1 MKIALAAPT
10 YPLKEAP
17 SPPLGLCYVA
27 AACESA
33 GAEAKIFDY
42 IVRKYS
48 FEKLEAE
55 MNEFRPDV
63 IGATSV
69 TMSFIPAARIIQ
81 DAKKINPEIITMMG
95 GPHVSFDIENTLERY
110 PELDLIIVGEGEATL
125 AELIP
130 VIKDRNAWKDIKGIA
145 FRENG
150 NIVFTGSRPMI
161 EDLDTLPLPAR
172 HLLPLSRYQALG
184 FPVSIITSR
193 GCPNKCIFC
202 LGRKMV
208 GFRVRHRSPELVAD
222 EIEEIMSYGFDMINI
237 ADDLFTANK
246 ERVKAFCSVIKS
258 RNLKFAWSI
267 FSRVNTIDEELLE
280 IMKDAGC
287 IAVSFGIESGSQ
299 EMLKRVRKGITLD
312 QARKAVEA
320 CRKTGMRSHASFM
333 VGLPGENLETMEA
346 SSQFQKELDI
356 EYGYHFLCPFPGT
369 TVRENIAEYD
379 LEILTDDWNR
389 YDADS
394 PVVKTST
401 LSPEQ
406 METFVENSYREI
418 REDWDRL
425 KARHEKGETT
435 DDEKIQ
441 IEGYRK
447 MEFIFKVLSDDLLER
462 HGCQIGEPGTAI
474 ERVISGIASETGESF
489 QYTSDIISMIENM
502 GLIRKNISENCT
514 LVEWTHNNRDQKA

>member
-17 SPPLGLCYVA
+17 SPPLGLCYAA

-33 GAEAKIFDY
+33 GAEARIFDY
-42 IVRKYS
+42 IVRKYT
-48 FEKLEAE
+48 FEKLKSEIE
-55 MNEFRPDV
+55 DFNPDV
-63 IGATSV
+63 LGATSV
-69 TMSFIPAARIIQ
+69 TMSFIPAVTIIQ
-81 DAKKINPEIITMMG
+81 DAKRINPEIITLMG
-95 GPHVSFDIENTLERY
+95 GPHVSFDVKNTLEKY
-110 PELDLIIVGEGEATL
+110 PELDLIIVGEGEETL
-125 AELIP
+125 KELIP
-130 VIKDRNAWKDIKGIA
+130 VIKNRDAWKNVSGIA

-150 NIVFTGSRPMI
+150 EVVFTGARPLI
-161 EDLDTLPLPAR
+161 ENLDSLPLPAR

-208 GFRVRHRSPELVAD
+208 GFKVRHRSPELVAD
-222 EIEEIMSYGFDMINI
+222 EIEEIMSYGMDMINI

-246 ERVKAFCSVIKS
+246 ERVKAFCEVIKK

-333 VGLPGENLETMEA
+333 VGLPGETLETLAETKA
-346 SSQFQKELDI
+346 FQQELGI

-369 TVRENIAEYD
+369 TVREDLNDYD

-394 PVVKTST
+394 PIVRTSGLT
-401 LSPEQ
+401 PDQ
-406 METFVENSYREI
+406 MEAFVEESYVKI
-418 REDWDRL
+418 RQDWDDL
-425 KARHEKGETT
+425 KARHERGESLP
-435 DDEKIQ
+435 EEAMQ

-447 MEFIFKVLSDDLLER
+447 MEFIFKVLSEDLIEK
-462 HGCQIGEPGTAI
+462 HGKIEKEARDPFTVMTDAI
-474 ERVISGIASETGESF
+474 AFDTEEKPEYAAAILKI
-489 QYTSDIISMIENM
+489 MIEK
-502 GLIRKNISENCT
+502 GLIRESSQGAGT
-514 LVEWTHNNRDQKA
+514 LFAWTHNNRG

>member
-27 AACESA
+27 AACEAA
-33 GAEAKIFDY
+33 GAEARIFDY
-42 IVRKYS
+42 IVRKYTP
-48 FEKLEAE
+48 EKLESE
-55 MNEFRPDV
+55 LKDFCPDV
-63 IGATSV
+63 LGVTSV
-69 TMSFIPAARIIQ
+69 TMSFIPAVKIIQ
-81 DAKKINPEIITMMG
+81 DAKKIDPGIITFMG
-95 GPHVSFDIENTLERY
+95 GPHVSFDVKNTLESY

-130 VIKDRNAWKDIKGIA
+130 VIKDRSAWKNIIGIA

-150 NIVFTGSRPMI
+150 EVVFTGTRPLI
-161 EDLDTLPLPAR
+161 ENLDELPLPSR

-208 GFRVRHRSPELVAD
+208 GFKVRHRSPEMVAD

-246 ERVKAFCSVIKS
+246 ERVKAFCEVIRA
-258 RNLKFAWSI
+258 RNLKFVWSI

-280 IMKDAGC
+280 IMKAAGC

-333 VGLPGENLETMEA
+333 VGLPGETLETLAETRK
-346 SSQFQKELDI
+346 FQEELGI

-369 TVRENIAEYD
+369 TVREDLCEYD

-394 PVVKTST
+394 PIVKTSG
-401 LSPEQ
+401 LNPDQ
-406 METFVENSYREI
+406 MEAFVEDSYRQI
-418 REDWDRL
+418 RQDWDEL
-425 KARHEKGETT
+425 KARHERGEALP
-435 DDEKIQ
+435 EEVMQ
-441 IEGYRK
+441 IDGYRK
-447 MEFIFKVLSDDLLER
+447 MEFIFKVLSEDLIER
-462 HGCQIGEPGTAI
+462 HGLIESESGQAFSLMSQAI
-474 ERVISGIASETGESF
+474 AADTDEKPEYAATILKA
-489 QYTSDIISMIENM
+489 MIDK
-502 GLIRKNISENCT
+502 GLIKESSFDSGASFA
-514 LVEWTHNNRDQKA
+514 WTHNNRG

>member
-27 AACESA
+27 AACEAA
-33 GAEAKIFDY
+33 GAEVRIFDY
-42 IVRKYS
+42 IVRKYTP
-48 FEKLEAE
+48 EKLSSELKEFGAE
-55 MNEFRPDV
+55 V
-63 IGATSV
+63 IGVTSV
-69 TMSFIPAARIIQ
+69 TMSFIPAVKIVQ
-81 DAKKINPEIITMMG
+81 DAKKFSPDIITFMG
-95 GPHVSFDIENTLERY
+95 GPHVSFDFENTLEKY
-110 PELDLIIVGEGEATL
+110 PELDLVLVGEGEETL
-125 AELIP
+125 KELIP
-130 VIKDRNAWKDIKGIA
+130 VIRDRSAWKNVPGIA
-145 FRENG
+145 FMENG
-150 NIVFTGSRPMI
+150 EVVFTGARPLI
-161 EDLDTLPLPAR
+161 EDLDSLPLPSR

-208 GFRVRHRSPELVAD
+208 GFKVRHRSPELVAD
-222 EIEEIMSYGFDMINI
+222 EIEEIMSYGMDMINL

-246 ERVKAFCSVIKS
+246 ERVKAFCEVIKK

-312 QARKAVEA
+312 QARRAVEA

-333 VGLPGENLETMEA
+333 VGLPGETLETLAETRK
-346 SSQFQKELDI
+346 FQQELGI

-369 TVRENIAEYD
+369 TVREDLAEYD

-394 PVVKTST
+394 PIVRTSGV
-401 LSPEQ
+401 SPEQ
-406 METFVENSYREI
+406 MEAFVEDSYKKI
-418 REDWDRL
+418 RQDWDEL
-425 KARHEKGETT
+425 KARHERGEALP
-435 DDEKIQ
+435 EEAMQ

-447 MEFIFKVLSDDLLER
+447 MEFIFKILSEDLIEK
-462 HGCQIGEPGTAI
+462 HGAI
-474 ERVISGIASETGESF
+474 KDRPDNPFKAMTDAIASETEEKPE
-489 QYTSDIISMIENM
+489 YAAAILKSMM
-502 GLIRKNISENCT
+502 DKGLIRESTQGSNT
-514 LVEWTHNNRDQKA
+514 LFAWTHNNRG

>member
-27 AACESA
+27 AACEAA

-48 FEKLEAE
+48 FEKLKAE
-55 MNEFRPDV
+55 MQEFMPDV
-63 IGATSV
+63 LGATSV
-69 TMSFIPAARIIQ
+69 TMSFLPAVTIIQ
-81 DAKKINPEIITMMG
+81 DAKRINPEIITFMG
-95 GPHVSFDIENTLERY
+95 GPHVSFDVKNTLEQY
-110 PELDLIIVGEGEATL
+110 PELDLIVIGEGEETL
-125 AELIP
+125 KELIP
-130 VIKDRNAWKDIKGIA
+130 VIKDRNEWKNIRGIA
-145 FRENG
+145 FMENG
-150 NIVFTGSRPMI
+150 EVFFTGSRPLI
-161 EDLDTLPLPAR
+161 ENLDTLPLPAR

-208 GFRVRHRSPELVAD
+208 GFKVRHRSPELVAD
-222 EIEEIMSYGFDMINI
+222 EIEEIMSYGFEMINI
-237 ADDLFTANK
+237 ADDLFTASK
-246 ERVKAFCSVIKS
+246 ERVKEFCKVITE
-258 RNLKFAWSI
+258 RNLKFAWCI

-280 IMKDAGC
+280 IMKAAGC

-320 CRKTGMRSHASFM
+320 CKKTGMRSHASFM
-333 VGLPGENLETMEA
+333 VGLPGESLETLEETRK
-346 SSQFQKELDI
+346 FQQELGI

-369 TVRENIAEYD
+369 TVREELCEYD
-379 LEILTDDWNR
+379 LEILTDDWSR

-394 PVVKTST
+394 PIVQTSM
-401 LSPEQ
+401 LKPEQ
-406 METFVENSYREI
+406 MEAFVEESYKEI
-418 REDWDRL
+418 RADWDKL
-425 KARHEKGETT
+425 KARHEKGEALP
-435 DDEKIQ
+435 DEILQ

-447 MEFIFKVLSDDLLER
+447 MEFIFKVLSDDLLEK
-462 HGCQIGEPGTAI
+462 HGNQTGHPDEAYSLMISEIAVETA
-474 ERVISGIASETGESF
+474 ETAE
-489 QYTSDIISMIENM
+489 YTSSIINM
-502 GLIRKNISENCT
+502 MMDKGLIRKKTEKSSTIF
-514 LVEWTHNNRDQKA
+514 EWTHNNRQ